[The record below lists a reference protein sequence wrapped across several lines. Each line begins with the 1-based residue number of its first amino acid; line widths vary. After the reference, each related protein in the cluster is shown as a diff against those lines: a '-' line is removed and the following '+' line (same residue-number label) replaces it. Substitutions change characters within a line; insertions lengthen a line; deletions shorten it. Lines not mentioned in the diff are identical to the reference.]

1 MCRTSAREQRALPA
15 SSLVPPGP
23 KPHAPGTGPRSKTSP
38 VLRWILDP
46 ASGRRA
52 DGGYGAWPADRR
64 DGARHLRGL
73 DALRGPRGLEMVREI
88 VDGHDALQEA
98 PRIDHRD
105 PMDLLRLHPVLG
117 YPQLVGGLDGD
128 QPARHRLGDD
138 QLAELLPFDVRV
150 HRNVAVGDDRGHPPV
165 GPEDR

>member
-23 KPHAPGTGPRSKTSP
+23 KPHAPGTDPRSKTSP

-98 PRIDHRD
+98 PRIDHGY
-105 PMDLLRLHPVLG
+105 PMHLLRLHTVLG
-117 YPQLVGGLDGD
+117 NPQIVGGLN
-128 QPARHRLGDD
+128 
-138 QLAELLPFDVRV
+138 
-150 HRNVAVGDDRGHPPV
+150 RNQ
-165 GPEDR
+165 